1 MLKENLNK
9 ISQRILDFLSKNPDT
24 TSWDLKTNLNLSS
37 SMMYLALGMLISEN
51 KIEISEEGINYHI
64 KKFSNISEHKPMVAP
79 SAPAI
84 KE

>member
-1 MLKENLNK
+1 MLKENLKK
-9 ISQRILDFLSKNPDT
+9 ISQRILDFLSKNPDA
-24 TSWDLKTNLNLSS
+24 TSWEIKTNLNLSS
-37 SMMYLALGMLISEN
+37 SMMYLALGVLVSEN

-79 SAPAI
+79 IAPAI